1 MIEYNYE
8 YDLANHPYRSEFLDE
23 EQWSSTAKPV
33 HSRRCELSTRAARA
47 AQPLRRSRAAAIV
60 PHPRGW
66 AASVGGL
73 PDPGEAVTPVFER
86 MVGADFPPVAVLPGE
101 KLLLQLQVTRG
112 KQPLDAYRVYGPNT
126 RTERV
131 SEGNAR
137 LPYWWYER
145 ADIRLDDVMA
155 PLPIGYAGAGY
166 RKTRTACAWMPGDRR
181 PGRLPT
187 RS

>member
-1 MIEYNYE
+1 M
-8 YDLANHPYRSEFLDE
+8 LADCLI
-23 EQWSSTAKPV
+23 PV
-33 HSRRCELSTRAARA
+33 
-47 AQPLRRSRAAAIV
+47 
-60 PHPRGW
+60 
-66 AASVGGL
+66 
-73 PDPGEAVTPVFER
+73 EAVTPVFER

-112 KQPLDAYRVYGPNT
+112 KLPLDAYRVHGPNT
-126 RTERV
+126 RTVRV

-137 LPYWWYER
+137 LPYWWYEQ

-155 PLPIGYAGAGY
+155 PLPIGYAGAGLPEDP
-166 RKTRTACAWMPGDRR
+166 AQLAHWMPGDRR